1 MSQPDD
7 EGTRRAPRRDDR
19 DAVSGSRRQGRHDEP
34 DVLLEVTDLRVD
46 EISLEV
52 EDLTARVSLQAGVLD
67 LLNLHVGVD
76 AALGG
81 LQLTIKGVEAEVLLR
96 ARLDNVARIIDR
108 VLTTIDNN
116 PAIVGQLT
124 EPVGQAVTEVGG
136 EVLDDVVTGAGTAIV
151 EVGEPGRAAVG
162 EVGKGAAE
170 IVEDLSQGI
179 ANTDADL
186 DEDASPQP
194 PAKGRE
200 SAGRS
205 RPTADPSSAQ
215 PPAKEQ
221 GSAERSR
228 PRAGLSSAGGPGKG
242 ARRPRERGPEEG

>member
-1 MSQPDD
+1 MSQPDDD
-7 EGTRRAPRRDDR
+7 EGTRRAPPVDDR
-19 DAVSGSRRQGRHDEP
+19 DAVSGPGRRGRDDEP
-34 DVLLEVTDLRVD
+34 DVLLEVPKLRVD

-52 EDLTARVSLQAGVLD
+52 EDLTARVSLQADVLD

-81 LQLTIKGVEAEVLLR
+81 LQLTIKGVEADVLLK

-136 EVLDDVVTGAGTAIV
+136 EVLDDVVTGAGAAIV

-170 IVEDLSQGI
+170 IVEDLGQGI
-179 ANTDADL
+179 ANADADL
-186 DEDASPQP
+186 AEEAVPQP
-194 PAKGRE
+194 PAKEPGATGRPRPRAAPP
-200 SAGRS
+200 SAGR
-205 RPTADPSSAQ
+205 
-215 PPAKEQ
+215 
-221 GSAERSR
+221 
-228 PRAGLSSAGGPGKG
+228 PGKG
-242 ARRPRERGPEEG
+242 PRRPRDRRPEEG

>member
-81 LQLTIKGVEAEVLLR
+81 LQLTIKGVEAEVLLK

-136 EVLDDVVTGAGTAIV
+136 EVLDDVVTGAGAAIV

-170 IVEDLSQGI
+170 IVEDRGEGI
-179 ANTDADL
+179 ANADADL
-186 DEDASPQP
+186 AEEAVP
-194 PAKGRE
+194 
-200 SAGRS
+200 
-205 RPTADPSSAQ
+205 Q

-221 GSAERSR
+221 GAAGRSR
-228 PRAGLSSAGGPGKG
+228 PSAAPYSPVERVG
-242 ARRPRERGPEEG
+242 ARNLVHYS